1 MLHHVL
7 LYLTY
12 LTYMLWPNLKDFL
25 PKPMCLKYKEKGH
38 SKMHPSVPD
47 YIYMYVVLETKSRNN
62 NTKEISSKARR
73 TAVTN
78 AMKKRHAAP
87 K

>member
-1 MLHHVL
+1 
-7 LYLTY
+7 
-12 LTYMLWPNLKDFL
+12 
-25 PKPMCLKYKEKGH
+25 MCLKYKEKGH

-47 YIYMYVVLETKSRNN
+47 YIYIYLYVVWETKSRNN

-78 AMKKRHAAP
+78 AMKKSHAALRHRSSCV
-87 K
+87 KSQNTEN

>member
-1 MLHHVL
+1 
-7 LYLTY
+7 
-12 LTYMLWPNLKDFL
+12 
-25 PKPMCLKYKEKGH
+25 MCPKYKEKGH

-47 YIYMYVVLETKSRNN
+47 YIYISIYMYVVLETKSRNN

-78 AMKKRHAAP
+78 AMKKSHAAP